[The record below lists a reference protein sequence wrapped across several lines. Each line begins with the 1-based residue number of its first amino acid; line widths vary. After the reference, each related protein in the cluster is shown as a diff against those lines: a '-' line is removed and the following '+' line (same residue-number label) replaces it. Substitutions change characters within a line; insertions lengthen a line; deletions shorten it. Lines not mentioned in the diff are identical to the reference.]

1 MRPILLAA
9 NRQRKMTVILFIMTI
24 VSLLL
29 WLPYVVHTFVPY
41 SVLDRLSFLTYLR
54 LRLSFSLLY
63 RTNSLV
69 NPIIYTIRMP
79 AFRRALL
86 ILFKR
91 RQRENAVILLHAR

>member
-41 SVLDRLSFLTYLR
+41 SVLDRLSFAGIFTLEIIF
-54 LRLSFSLLY
+54 FSSIPHKL
-63 RTNSLV
+63 
-69 NPIIYTIRMP
+69 
-79 AFRRALL
+79 AC
-86 ILFKR
+86 
-91 RQRENAVILLHAR
+91 